1 MRRLI
6 PASCHPLLIL
16 TCSLLA
22 SFCPPSASAKTLT
35 VNRQPTPGQYTTIQS
50 AIDAASPGDVIK
62 IQPGLY
68 RERLRLTHR
77 GDPSAPL
84 ILEGEPGAILDGSAD
99 VPLNWIHAP
108 EIAPGVYRA
117 SVDFVPFTV
126 VADEGVITT
135 LDEKRTD
142 PALPHSERDNLR
154 WPQIFAEGVG
164 PSGWK
169 GVRAV
174 AMYRRKERDLLIR
187 FEHDRDPRTLP
198 IAIAPREAIIHVAD
212 SAHCIIR
219 GLQLQNSAF
228 GILVENTH
236 DLTIEHCVIKRIDFG
251 IHIGRGSARALIRYN
266 EISYDPY
273 AGSDFR
279 RPGQWDAW
287 VACKNAGFY
296 DRYAIRIAESAGDH
310 EVHDNFV
317 HDHWDGIQSGFPGTP
332 EQNAAVR
339 VHHNRLLNIFDDAL
353 ETSGGQ
359 TNSQWHDNLIEHA
372 RCACRIKDAQSGPL
386 YIYRNLFLDNGED
399 LRNWASAKGPA
410 PVTVWVYHNTTTS
423 DAAVTMNYPAGA
435 PISTPHY
442 HFVNN
447 LHWCRTWVAQ
457 ATGTGAKYPLPD
469 WQGDYNVFV
478 RQPTEKSS
486 DKKDR
491 WVDGIAMAEKAGL
504 DSHSTWITDRD
515 PGFINAA
522 TGNLALRSDS
532 PARNRGQDLRP
543 FNLPGL
549 TTPTSD
555 STRLDAG
562 ALQFGEPMPKLPRT
576 PATQS
581 RDSTSAR
588 K

>member
-1 MRRLI
+1 MRRRFLR
-6 PASCHPLLIL
+6 HPFFALTFALLI
-16 TCSLLA
+16 
-22 SFCPPSASAKTLT
+22 SASPSSATAKTLT
-35 VNRQPTPGQYTTIQS
+35 VNRQSAIAGQYTSIQS
-50 AIDAASPGDVIK
+50 AIDAAKPGDVIK
-62 IQPGLY
+62 ISPGLY
-68 RERLRLTHR
+68 RERLTLKHR
-77 GDPSAPL
+77 GEPSAPL
-84 ILEGEPGAILDGSAD
+84 TIEGESGVILDGSSE
-99 VPLNWIHAP
+99 VTLNWIPAS
-108 EIAPGVYRA
+108 EIAPGVYRT

-126 VADEGVITT
+126 VADDGVITT
-135 LDEKRTD
+135 IDEKRTD

-154 WPQIFAEGVG
+154 WPQIFKDGVG

-174 AMYRRKERDLLIR
+174 AMYRHKGRDLLIR
-187 FEHDRDPRTLP
+187 FEHERDPRTMS
-198 IAIAPREAIIHVAD
+198 IVIAPREPVIRIID
-212 SAHCIIR
+212 SSHCVIR

-228 GILVENTH
+228 GILAENTS
-236 DLTIEHCVIKRIDFG
+236 DLTIEHCVIKRIDYG
-251 IHIGRGSARALIRYN
+251 IHIGRGSARCLIRYN

-296 DRYAIRIAESAGDH
+296 DRYAVRIAESDGHH

-332 EQNAAVR
+332 EQNSFVR

-359 TNSQWHDNLIEHA
+359 TNSQWHDNIIEHA

-469 WQGDYNVFV
+469 WQGDHNVFV
-478 RQPTEKSS
+478 RKPAENSS
-486 DKKDR
+486 NKKDH
-491 WVDGIAMAEKAGL
+491 WADGVAMAEKAGL
-504 DSHSTWITDRD
+504 DRHSIWITDSI
-515 PGFINAA
+515 PGFVDGT
-522 TGNLALRSDS
+522 TGNLALKPDS
-532 PARNRGQDLRP
+532 PARSRGQDLRP
-543 FNLPGL
+543 FNLPGISIDASNA
-549 TTPTSD
+549 THP
-555 STRLDAG
+555 DAG
-562 ALQFGEPMPKLPRT
+562 ALQFGEPMPKLPRS
-576 PATQS
+576 PAP
-581 RDSTSAR
+581 R
-588 K
+588 